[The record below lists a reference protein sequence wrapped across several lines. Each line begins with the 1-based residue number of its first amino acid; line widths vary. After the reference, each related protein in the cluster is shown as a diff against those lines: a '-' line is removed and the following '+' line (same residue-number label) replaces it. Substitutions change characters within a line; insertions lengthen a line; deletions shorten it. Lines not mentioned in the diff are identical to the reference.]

1 MIPILL
7 QSHTRALTK
16 IKFNREGDLLFSAA
30 KDDTPNVWYAHNG
43 ERLGSF
49 AGHNGTVWTL
59 DVTSDSRTLATGS
72 ADNSARLWDVSSGK
86 CKHVIETETAVRWVA
101 FSHGDQRLALVTDA
115 TMGKPARLLVFDW
128 QQDVKKPSLQV
139 DMPGDNQD
147 KPTVVAWTDCNEGI
161 VTGHQDGSLV
171 LWDPLTGAR
180 LKEVNPKNGKGHSD
194 QIKDIQFSPDLSYFI
209 TASKDTTAKIV
220 DPETLECVKTYRTE
234 RPVNSA
240 AISPL
245 RSEVCIAGGQEAIQ
259 VTMTNSRAGQF
270 EARFFHQ
277 VHGSEVGRVRGHFGP
292 INTLAYRPDGRGY
305 ASGGED
311 GFVRLHT
318 FDPEYF
324 QFDFQDA
331 SLEPITV

>member
-30 KDDTPNVWYAHNG
+30 KDETPNVWYSHNG

-59 DVTSDSRTLATGS
+59 DMTSDSRTLATGS
-72 ADNSARLWDVSSGK
+72 ADNSARLWDVSNGK
-86 CKHVIETETAVRWVA
+86 CKHIIETETAVRGVS
-101 FSHGDQRLALVTDA
+101 FSHGDKYLALITDA
-115 TMGKPARLLVFDW
+115 TMGKPARLMVFDW
-128 QQDVKKPSLQV
+128 QNDTKKPVVQV
-139 DMPGDNQD
+139 DFDTIEK
-147 KPTVVAWTDCNEGI
+147 KPTVVAWTDCNESI
-161 VTGHQDGSLV
+161 VTGHHDGGV
-171 LWDPLTGAR
+171 CLWEPLTGKK
-180 LKEVNPKNGKGHSD
+180 LKECPSGTAHRD
-194 QIKDIQFSPDLSYFI
+194 QIKDIQFSPDNTYFI
-209 TASKDTTAKIV
+209 TGSKDTTAKIF
-220 DPETLECVKTYRTE
+220 DPVTLEVIKTYKTE

-240 AISPL
+240 SISPL

-277 VHGSEVGRVRGHFGP
+277 VYGSELGRVRGHFGP
-292 INTLAYRPDGRGY
+292 INTLAYHPNGRGY

-311 GFVRLHT
+311 GFVRLHQ
-318 FDPEYF
+318 FDPDYF
-324 QFDFQDA
+324 QFNSQEGA
-331 SLEPITV
+331 LEPIIF

>member
-1 MIPILL
+1 MIPVLL

-16 IKFNREGDLLFSAA
+16 IKFNREGDLLFTAA

-72 ADNSARLWDVSSGK
+72 ADNSARIWDVSTGK

-101 FSHGDQRLALVTDA
+101 FSHGDERLALITDA

-128 QQDVKKPSLQV
+128 QKDVLKPTLHV
-139 DMPGDNQD
+139 DFEGTEK
-147 KPTVVAWTDCNEGI
+147 KPTVVAWTDCNEFI
-161 VTGHQDGSLV
+161 ITGHMDGALV
-171 LWDPLTGAR
+171 LFDPASGDRVRTSAPGAA
-180 LKEVNPKNGKGHSD
+180 HTD
-194 QIKDIQFSPDLSYFI
+194 QIKDIQFSPDGTYFI
-209 TASKDTTAKIV
+209 TASKDTTAKV
-220 DPETLECVKTYRTE
+220 FDPATLEVIKAYKTE

-245 RSEVCIAGGQEAIQ
+245 RPEVCIAGGQEAIQ
-259 VTMTNSRAGQF
+259 VTMTNTRSGQF

-277 VHGSEVGRVRGHFGP
+277 VYGSELGRVRGHFGP
-292 INTLAYRPDGRGY
+292 INTIAYRPDGSGY

-311 GFVRLHT
+311 GFVRLHSFDPDYFT
-318 FDPEYF
+318 FDMQQGAP
-324 QFDFQDA
+324 
-331 SLEPITV
+331 EPIIA